1 MLVRLNTC
9 MHAIF
14 KKPLNLANEI
24 LNLEQKQ
31 DVSAGLLNLMFGYLT
46 KTMSEINFVSVKLK
60 TV

>member
-9 MHAIF
+9 VHAIF

-46 KTMSEINFVSVKLK
+46 KTI
-60 TV
+60 